1 MSTHAEASDTRTPGE
16 LAVGAEITGPVR
28 LMTAERIEWYDS
40 AMLSA
45 AKGTLARVGSNIHT
59 DEAYARSQGLP
70 AIIADGMILA
80 NWVSSML
87 VEHFGLAYVERG
99 ELRTKFI
106 KPVPLGMTVVCRG
119 RVQSIERLAGGAR
132 TCMLDVWCED
142 EHGVKVVDGHARVE
156 LPA

>member
-1 MSTHAEASDTRTPGE
+1 MSPATPGPRD
-16 LAVGAEITGPVR
+16 LAVGTEITGPVR

-70 AIIADGMILA
+70 AIIADGMIMA
-80 NWVSSML
+80 NWVSTML

-106 KPVPLGMTVVCRG
+106 KPVPLGMTVLCRG
-119 RVQSIERLAGGAR
+119 RVGSIERLAGGAR
-132 TCMLDVWCED
+132 VYVLDVWCED

>member
-1 MSTHAEASDTRTPGE
+1 MSPATPAPRD
-16 LAVGAEITGPVR
+16 LAVGTEITGPVR

-45 AKGTLARVGSNIHT
+45 ATGTLAQVGSNIHT

-70 AIIADGMILA
+70 AIIADGMIMA

-87 VEHFGLAYVERG
+87 VEHFGMAYVGHG

-106 KPVPLGMTVVCRG
+106 KPVLLGMSVVCRG
-119 RVQSIERLAGGAR
+119 RVQSIERGAEGGQ

-142 EHGVKVVDGHARVE
+142 EHGTKVVDGHARVE
-156 LPA
+156 VRA

>member
-1 MSTHAEASDTRTPGE
+1 
-16 LAVGAEITGPVR
+16 
-28 LMTAERIEWYDS
+28 
-40 AMLSA
+40 
-45 AKGTLARVGSNIHT
+45 
-59 DEAYARSQGLP
+59 
-70 AIIADGMILA
+70 MIMA

-99 ELRTKFI
+99 ELRTKLI

-119 RVQSIERLAGGAR
+119 RVRSVERLAGGALA
-132 TCMLDVWCED
+132 CVLDVWCED

>member
-1 MSTHAEASDTRTPGE
+1 MSPAMPPLRD
-16 LAVGAEITGPVR
+16 LAVGAEITGPAR

-45 AKGTLARVGSNIHT
+45 AKGTLAQVGSNIHT

-70 AIIADGMILA
+70 AIIADGMIMA

-87 VEHFGLAYVERG
+87 IEHFGLAYVERG

-119 RVQSIERLAGGAR
+119 RVQSVERPAGGALAY
-132 TCMLDVWCED
+132 TLDVWCED
-142 EHGVKVVDGHARVE
+142 EHGTKVVDGHARVE